1 MATVFCTQCGQLN
14 SAGQAACLYCDTA
27 LPDLRDGSAD
37 YAAPPNRPY
46 FANDPG
52 GPAFPT
58 PPEVPPTVAYQQP
71 PAPEP
76 MIQGGSAFDQA
87 GMDTFQQMQ
96 QDPNAAQGPP
106 PGLPGG
112 QY

>member
-1 MATVFCTQCGQLN
+1 MSTNAP
-14 SAGQAACLYCDTA
+14 A
-27 LPDLRDGSAD
+27 P
-37 YAAPPNRPY
+37 AAPPDAAKPLDAASQALGLLY
-46 FANDPG
+46 THCATADPSG
-52 GPAFPT
+52 EACGVVAEMLKGLGAVRQRLVDGP
-58 PPEVPPTVAYQQP
+58 P
-71 PAPEP
+71 PAPPTP

-87 GMDTFQQMQ
+87 GMDAFQQMQ